1 MGLGAAQSSQS
12 TAEVHAPEERQ
23 ERPDASTEIFPL
35 VCSLLPAVL
44 GGLRG
49 EGGMDGTDRWMG
61 QADRNDG
68 WMDGTDGWVNGMNGQ
83 MEWRGIGA
91 QGSRYK
97 AKQNPKAGAQRWVDA
112 KA

>member
-1 MGLGAAQSSQS
+1 M
-12 TAEVHAPEERQ
+12 HAPEERQ

-97 AKQNPKAGAQRWVDA
+97 AKQNPKAGA
-112 KA
+112 